1 MLHCFIPIFA
11 KSLLHGSL
19 IKIKVNVQF
28 MSKFRFGVKVIV
40 QVSDEMKVVV
50 ETVINVQ
57 DSG

>member
-1 MLHCFIPIFA
+1 
-11 KSLLHGSL
+11 
-19 IKIKVNVQF
+19 